1 MSFSTVNSFSILMI
15 QCFPIYL
22 LMYLDEDCAVDF
34 IYTPDIS
41 LIGNFWII
49 CAALPIFIPSVM
61 DIKTVF
67 S

>member
-1 MSFSTVNSFSILMI
+1 MI

-22 LMYLDEDCAVDF
+22 LMYTDEDWADDF

-41 LIGNFWII
+41 LIGHFWII

-61 DIKTVF
+61 DVETV
-67 S
+67 SS